1 MVAFRFLLR
10 CGVAA
15 LCMTAP
21 ALAIVGPS
29 SPAPELAP
37 HAVMVLKRSAG
48 RAGFC
53 SAAVVARDAILTAAH
68 CVAGLTDTRAHYRD
82 GSGAPALVEV
92 SAIAVHPEFH
102 AQAIKTRE
110 RSIDLALVRLAKP
123 LPRGFEPVSFAQA
136 QSPEG
141 ARLTLAGFGVTQP
154 DAPATSGVLRR
165 AALSVRAPASRILMW
180 ATGAEGRAGAC
191 TGDSGAPVF
200 DDDNRLAAI
209 VAWASNGAS
218 GGCGALTQGAWIA
231 PQRDWIAKTLAGW
244 GAR

>member
-10 CGVAA
+10 GMM
-15 LCMTAP
+15 LLGLSMP
-21 ALAIVGPS
+21 ALAVVGPS
-29 SPAPELAP
+29 TPAPEFAP

-53 SAAVVARDAILTAAH
+53 SAAVIARDVVLTAAH
-68 CVAGLTDTRAHYRD
+68 CVAGLADTRAHYRD
-82 GSGAPALVEV
+82 GSGAPTLIEV
-92 SAIAVHPEFH
+92 AAIAVHPEFH
-102 AQAIKTRE
+102 ANAIKTRE
-110 RSIDLALVRLAKP
+110 RSIDLALVRLTKP
-123 LPRGFEPVSFAQA
+123 LPARFDPVTLAASTQT
-136 QSPEG
+136 EG
-141 ARLTLAGFGVTQP
+141 ETLTLAGFGVTQP

-165 AALSVRAPASRILMW
+165 VALSVRAPTSRILMW

-200 DDDNRLAAI
+200 DADNRLAAI

-231 PQRDWIAKTLAGW
+231 PQRDWIARTLAGW